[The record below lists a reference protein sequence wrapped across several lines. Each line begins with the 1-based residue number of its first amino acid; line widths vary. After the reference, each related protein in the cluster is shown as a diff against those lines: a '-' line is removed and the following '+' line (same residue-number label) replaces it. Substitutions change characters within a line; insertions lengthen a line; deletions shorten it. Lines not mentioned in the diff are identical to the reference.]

1 MAEGLARQMG
11 WDAYSAGTKP
21 ETQINPFAI
30 YVMAE
35 SGIDI
40 SPHTPRSVS
49 ECLNEKFFIVATLCD
64 NAHET
69 CPVFTGK
76 YEHRIHH
83 GFIDPAGASGNDTE
97 IIKVY
102 RQIRDDIKEWVK
114 KITGKFSL

>member
-1 MAEGLARQMG
+1 MAEGFAHHTG
-11 WDAYSAGTKP
+11 WDAFSAGTKP
-21 ETQINPFAI
+21 EVEVNPFAVK
-30 YVMAE
+30 VMAE
-35 SGIDI
+35 IGIDI
-40 SPHTPRSVS
+40 SPHTPRTVS
-49 ECLNEKFFIVATLCD
+49 ECLDEKFFIVATLCD

-69 CPVFTGK
+69 CPGFTGR

-83 GFIDPAGASGNDTE
+83 GFIDPADASGNDTE